1 MSFSSFLLFFVL
13 LLFEIIIIFFFF
25 FFSEFCSWLAFS
37 VCVVWQS
44 VREWHPKLYPNLRQ
58 WQHKLVLNATFVLDQ
73 SHLKPDIFPIPKEIL
88 QMANP
93 ANKVIKFCRKRVST
107 STIYYFC
114 AVNQKLEK
122 VCIIQWLSKN
132 QRNLNL
138 FNLLCWV
145 LLSHSIWKKKS
156 INIDFK
162 SEQTV
167 CYF

>member
-1 MSFSSFLLFFVL
+1 MEFFFFWIIIILSFSSFLLFFVL

-25 FFSEFCSWLAFS
+25 FNEFCSWLAFS

-58 WQHKLVLNATFVLDQ
+58 WQRKPVLNATFVLDQ

-114 AVNQKLEK
+114 AVN
-122 VCIIQWLSKN
+122 
-132 QRNLNL
+132 
-138 FNLLCWV
+138 
-145 LLSHSIWKKKS
+145 
-156 INIDFK
+156 
-162 SEQTV
+162 
-167 CYF
+167 

>member
-1 MSFSSFLLFFVL
+1 MLEQYREKTTWNFFFWIIIILSFSSFLLFFCSSSVWNYNY
-13 LLFEIIIIFFFF
+13 FFFF

-44 VREWHPKLYPNLRQ
+44 VREWHPKPNPNLRQ
-58 WQHKLVLNATFVLDQ
+58 WQRKLVLNATFVLDQ

-114 AVNQKLEK
+114 AVN
-122 VCIIQWLSKN
+122 
-132 QRNLNL
+132 
-138 FNLLCWV
+138 
-145 LLSHSIWKKKS
+145 
-156 INIDFK
+156 
-162 SEQTV
+162 
-167 CYF
+167 

>member
-1 MSFSSFLLFFVL
+1 MLEQYREKTTWNFSFWIIIILSFSSFLLFFVL
-13 LLFEIIIIFFFF
+13 LLFEIIFFFF

-107 STIYYFC
+107 SG
-114 AVNQKLEK
+114 
-122 VCIIQWLSKN
+122 
-132 QRNLNL
+132 
-138 FNLLCWV
+138 LL
-145 LLSHSIWKKKS
+145 LLLH
-156 INIDFK
+156 
-162 SEQTV
+162 TTYV
-167 CYF
+167 